1 MLDLTWVFY
10 IDDCNEILI
19 WCVVYSR
26 KTEKELY
33 AQILLLS
40 RDLIFKIYKY
50 GKFYENEMLIYSNK
64 VIDLLLKHN
73 IDLYFNNILIKDS
86 ICK

>member
-33 AQILLLS
+33 AQLLLLP
-40 RDLIFKIYKY
+40 RDLNFKIYKY
-50 GKFYENEMLIYSNK
+50 FKFYENEMLIYSYK
-64 VIDLLLKHN
+64 FIDLLKHN